1 MALTPSRM
9 APRLPSA
16 PRFAPPPN
24 CRRACPAPTT
34 ITGPR
39 LPPPR
44 RPSTCGGVGNWS
56 SSRKRIRTCCSRRWA
71 WCPTRHGST
80 VCRCCR
86 ARRRC
91 PATTAPAIPTAMTA
105 PITAAPPM
113 DPTGIAFP
121 TPAVSMDTARQL
133 SRRQR
138 KRTIDVA
145 GAPRKTRE
153 TGSENATTADLVAVL
168 VAVTDGEPKIM
179 TIANASALP
188 SGPFEFSHRSL
199 QTALR
204 AWVEAQ
210 TGHPLGYVE
219 QLYTFA
225 DRGRTGDAK
234 SPHSISISYLG
245 LAREDQVGQ
254 GFEAHWSGWYDYF
267 PWEDHR
273 AGPPALLVKMLTP
286 RLRAWAKS
294 APTTNLQREWNEEL
308 VLQRYE
314 LLYEA
319 ALIPEAV
326 RDRASTVPAVPGRPM
341 TGDHR
346 RILATGIAR
355 LRAKIKYR
363 PVVFELMPAEFTLLQ
378 LQRSVEALAGR
389 LVHKQNFR
397 RLMEQQQLVEE
408 TGAIAADTVGRP
420 AKLFRF
426 RHAVLAERAVAGTKL
441 PLSRT

>member
-1 MALTPSRM
+1 MAGTS
-9 APRLPSA
+9 
-16 PRFAPPPN
+16 
-24 CRRACPAPTT
+24 
-34 ITGPR
+34 
-39 LPPPR
+39 
-44 RPSTCGGVGNWS
+44 
-56 SSRKRIRTCCSRRWA
+56 
-71 WCPTRHGST
+71 
-80 VCRCCR
+80 
-86 ARRRC
+86 
-91 PATTAPAIPTAMTA
+91 
-105 PITAAPPM
+105 
-113 DPTGIAFP
+113 
-121 TPAVSMDTARQL
+121 
-133 SRRQR
+133 
-138 KRTIDVA
+138 
-145 GAPRKTRE
+145 RKTRE
-153 TGSENATTADLVAVL
+153 TGSANAITADLVAVL

-179 TIANASALP
+179 TIANAGALP
-188 SGPFEFSHRSL
+188 SGPFEFTHRSL
-199 QTALR
+199 QTGLR

-225 DRGRTGDAK
+225 DRGRAGDAK

-254 GFEAHWSGWYDYF
+254 GLEAHWSGWYEYF
-267 PWEDHR
+267 PWEDQR
-273 AGPPALLVKMLTP
+273 ADLPASLARMLAS
-286 RLRAWAKS
+286 RLRTWSKA
-294 APTTNLQREWNEEL
+294 APTTALQRERWQRAAITFGLDEREWNEEL

-319 ALIPEAV
+319 GLIPEAV
-326 RDRASTVPAVPGRPM
+326 RDGADATAVIPGRPM

-397 RLMEQQQLVEE
+397 RLMEQQLVEE